1 MNGRALIGVMLVA
14 LTGAAM
20 AQEPP
25 VAIAPFSAA
34 APGAALPAP
43 WQHQPLPKVEREN
56 RFTLVE
62 DAPGGQVQSV
72 LRIDSDGAASTLTH
86 PLAVDPAERP
96 WLSWRWKV
104 SAPVAGSDFRRKEGD
119 DYAARVYVLFD
130 YPVERL
136 SFGER
141 AAIALARVLH
151 GAELPT
157 AALAYVWG
165 TAQAAGAIG
174 PNPYTDRVRMVV
186 VDSGAARAG
195 QWMSVRR
202 NVAEDFR
209 AAFGE
214 EAPPITGIAVAAD
227 TDNTGEAV
235 TAWFADLRLEAAQ

>member
-1 MNGRALIGVMLVA
+1 MNGQALIGVMLVA
-14 LTGAAM
+14 LTGHAM

-56 RFTLVE
+56 RYTLVE
-62 DAPGGQVQSV
+62 DMPDGRAQTV
-72 LRIDSDGAASTLTH
+72 LRIDSEAAASTLAH

-195 QWMSVRR
+195 QWVSVRR

-214 EAPPITGIAVAAD
+214 EAPPITGIAVGAD

-235 TAWFADLRLEAAQ
+235 TAWFADLRLEAAR

>member
-1 MNGRALIGVMLVA
+1 MNGRGLIGAILLVLSATA
-14 LTGAAM
+14 L
-20 AQEPP
+20 AQAPP
-25 VAIAPFSAA
+25 AVIAPFSLA
-34 APGAALPAP
+34 APGATPPAP

-62 DAPGGQVQSV
+62 DTPGGRAQTV
-72 LRIDSDGAASTLTH
+72 LRIDSEAAASTLAH
-86 PLAVDPAERP
+86 PLSVDPGERP

-186 VDSGAARAG
+186 VDSGAVRAG
-195 QWMSVRR
+195 QWVGVRR

-235 TAWFADLRLEAAQ
+235 TAWFEDLRLEAAR

>member
-20 AQEPP
+20 AQAPP
-25 VAIAPFSAA
+25 AVIAPFSAA

-56 RFTLVE
+56 RYTLVE
-62 DAPGGQVQSV
+62 DVPDGRARTV
-72 LRIDSDGAASTLTH
+72 LRIDSDAAASTLAH
-86 PLAVDPAERP
+86 PLAVDPAGRP

-186 VDSGAARAG
+186 VNSGPARAG
-195 QWMSVRR
+195 QWVGVRR

>member
-1 MNGRALIGVMLVA
+1 MKTHNWMAALLMA
-14 LTGAAM
+14 LSGLTAAQ
-20 AQEPP
+20 AQPA
-25 VAIAPFSAA
+25 AITPFSLA
-34 APGAALPAP
+34 APGDALPSP
-43 WQHQPLPKVEREN
+43 WQHRPLPKVERQN
-56 RFTLVE
+56 QFTLVQ
-62 DAPGGQVQSV
+62 DRPNGQAQTV
-72 LRIDSDGAASTLTH
+72 LRIDSAAAASTLAH
-86 PLAVDPAERP
+86 PLAVDPGEHP
-96 WLSWRWKV
+96 WLVWRWKV
-104 SAPVAGSDFRRKEGD
+104 SAPVAGSDFLRKEGD

-130 YPVERL
+130 YPVQRL

-141 AAIALARVLH
+141 AAISLARVLH

-195 QWMSVRR
+195 QWVRVQR

-214 EAPPITGIAVAAD
+214 EAPPIIGIAVAAD